1 MAQKEFNEPRLL
13 LFAFMNGSYKKI
25 KSVKYNHSEWI
36 VVEKPDGKKAFI
48 NSANVKWIEEL
59 EDV

>member
-1 MAQKEFNEPRLL
+1 MAQNLDTKRGL

-25 KSVKYNHSEWI
+25 DDVVGYDHKEWI
-36 VVEKPDGKKAFI
+36 IVTKESGTKAFI

-59 EDV
+59 ST